1 MRHWTGFG
9 LILLLFGSGLG
20 AAPNARATPQEA
32 YSGTESMGSE
42 IRVEAHGFALVP
54 PPGWSEEMLNDAN
67 RPFPQAVFKLLGP
80 NHSES
85 NLELTL
91 SLQPMPP
98 IALSELPEH
107 MPKGYHKLFAGWEM
121 FQSELIEL
129 PDKRPIY
136 LLSGRFQLQ
145 GQTLAMQQYFIPGRD
160 NGGFLLTYLCQ
171 AKDYPQW
178 EGLFRASALSLRLLP
193 QS

>member
-1 MRHWTGFG
+1 
-9 LILLLFGSGLG
+9 
-20 AAPNARATPQEA
+20 
-32 YSGTESMGSE
+32 MGSE

-54 PPGWSEEMLNDAN
+54 PPGWSEEMLTDAN

-107 MPKGYHKLFAGWEM
+107 MPKGYHKLFAGWETL
-121 FQSELIEL
+121 QSELIEL
-129 PDKRPIY
+129 PDKRQIY

-160 NGGFLLTYLCQ
+160 SGGFLLTYLCQ
-171 AKDYPQW
+171 AKDYSQW
-178 EGLFRASALSLRLLP
+178 AEVFRASALSLRLLP